1 MQIIVLAHPKDDH
14 AAPVQWALEQAGY
27 QASCWS
33 GVSWTEPE
41 QASLLVDEFPNV
53 HLGTHRLEQGDV
65 LWLRQADY
73 QALDHQAFD
82 RKTAEPEKGGPLS
95 PSFFDELAHMFES
108 LPVRCVN
115 PYSAVRLVRNKAVQL
130 RMAGASG
137 LKTPATLMSNSPA
150 AVRHFFDQYPDNAIC
165 KAFASHV
172 WQQQGSEDLMVTET
186 FSLNRGDLPA
196 DDEVFTYSPA
206 IYQEKVKKQFD
217 VRAVLMGERVYSFAV
232 RTPANSLDWRHDA
245 ALRKVAVERIATPA
259 AVESGI
265 LRFTAAAGVCTG
277 SLDFAVDRN
286 GEWWFLEI
294 NEQGQFLWLDD
305 FCPQA
310 QLLEKFCAFL
320 TAPQDASQTLG
331 SPDHAGFARAEVE
344 MLEERQ
350 GRFPSMAE
358 YQRSHQKEE
367 APNIA
372 QVSTD
377 APFKSLEP

>member
-1 MQIIVLAHPKDDH
+1 MKIIVLAHPKDDH
-14 AAPVQWALEQAGY
+14 AAPVCWALEQAGY
-27 QASCWS
+27 QAACWS
-33 GVSWTEPE
+33 GVSPAE
-41 QASLLVDEFPNV
+41 QERASLLVHEQPCIR
-53 HLGTHRLEQGDV
+53 LGAHVLEQGDV
-65 LWLRQADY
+65 LWLRQS
-73 QALDHQAFD
+73 DHQAT
-82 RKTAEPEKGGPLS
+82 KSEESSSPS

-115 PYSAVRLVRNKAVQL
+115 PYSALRLVRNKAVQL
-130 RMAGASG
+130 LLARKSE
-137 LKTPATLMSNSPA
+137 LKVPQTLFSNSPA
-150 AVRHFFDQYPDNAIC
+150 AVRDFFDRHPNDAIC
-165 KAFASHV
+165 KAFAGHV
-172 WQQQGSEDLMVTET
+172 WQQQGSTDVTVTET
-186 FSLNRGDLPA
+186 FSLNRAELPA
-196 DDEVFTYSPA
+196 EDEVFTYSPA

-245 ALRKVAVERIATPA
+245 ALRNVAVERIATPA

-265 LRFTAAAGVCTG
+265 LSFAAAAGVCTG
-277 SLDFAVDRN
+277 SLDLAVDRN

-320 TAPQDASQTLG
+320 TAPQGSRQT
-331 SPDHAGFARAEVE
+331 
-344 MLEERQ
+344 LEERQ
-350 GRFPSMAE
+350 GLFPSMAE

-372 QVSTD
+372 SVSAD
-377 APFKSLEP
+377 APFKSMEP

>member
-1 MQIIVLAHPKDDH
+1 V
-14 AAPVQWALEQAGY
+14 
-27 QASCWS
+27 
-33 GVSWTEPE
+33 
-41 QASLLVDEFPNV
+41 
-53 HLGTHRLEQGDV
+53 LEQGDV
-65 LWLRQADY
+65 LWLRQSE
-73 QALDHQAFD
+73 HQAM
-82 RKTAEPEKGGPLS
+82 KSEESSSPS

-115 PYSAVRLVRNKAVQL
+115 SYSALRMVRNKAVQL
-130 RMAGASG
+130 RVAQKSG
-137 LKTPATLMSNSPA
+137 LKVPETLFSNSPA
-150 AVRHFFDQYPDNAIC
+150 AVREFFDRHPNNAIC
-165 KAFASHV
+165 KAFAAHV

-186 FSLNRGDLPA
+186 FSLNREDLPA

-206 IYQEKVKKQFD
+206 IYQEKVKKEFD

-245 ALRKVAVERIATPA
+245 ALKNVAVELIATPA

-265 LRFTAAAGVCTG
+265 LRFAAAAGVCTG
-277 SLDFAVDRN
+277 SLDLAVDRN

-320 TAPQDASQTLG
+320 TAPQGSRQT
-331 SPDHAGFARAEVE
+331 
-344 MLEERQ
+344 LEERQ
-350 GRFPSMAE
+350 GLFPSSAE
-358 YQRSHQKEE
+358 YQRSHQNEK
-367 APNIA
+367 ALTIA
-372 QVSTD
+372 SVSAD